1 MTCIECLIISFTSIL
16 LMMWETLKREQI
28 ILNEENILDTNK
40 LEQLDETDAIL

>member
-1 MTCIECLIISFTSIL
+1 
-16 LMMWETLKREQI
+16 MMWETLKREQI